1 MPSVT
6 LNYSALADLCCYI
19 KEKLQE
25 GYELFSLDETG
36 FGSASLQKYCWI
48 EKGKEVYKYDKIY
61 SHEGSLTKKGVTKT
75 WKEAD
80 DIFKNKTLGT
90 IQRKCCEFFK
100 MQILMFSRHD

>member
-1 MPSVT
+1 MLYFNNDINSISWETVRKFYKEELDLRYKRCRKPMPSVT

-48 EKGKEVYKYDKIY
+48 EKGKEVQPAF
-61 SHEGSLTKKGVTKT
+61 KK
-75 WKEAD
+75 
-80 DIFKNKTLGT
+80 
-90 IQRKCCEFFK
+90 
-100 MQILMFSRHD
+100 

>member
-1 MPSVT
+1 MLYFHNDINTVSWETVRKFYKEELDLRYKRCRKPMPSVT

-48 EKGKEVYKYDKIY
+48 EKGKE
-61 SHEGSLTKKGVTKT
+61 
-75 WKEAD
+75 
-80 DIFKNKTLGT
+80 
-90 IQRKCCEFFK
+90 C
-100 MQILMFSRHD
+100 

>member
-48 EKGKEVYKYDKIY
+48 EKGKEI
-61 SHEGSLTKKGVTKT
+61 
-75 WKEAD
+75 
-80 DIFKNKTLGT
+80 
-90 IQRKCCEFFK
+90 
-100 MQILMFSRHD
+100 